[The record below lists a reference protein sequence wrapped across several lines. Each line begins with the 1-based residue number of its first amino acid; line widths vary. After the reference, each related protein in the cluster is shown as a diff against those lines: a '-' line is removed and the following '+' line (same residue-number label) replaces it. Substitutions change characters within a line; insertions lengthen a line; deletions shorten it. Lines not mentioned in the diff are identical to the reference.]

1 MADVIV
7 GVLAIAGALFVL
19 LAGVG
24 VLRFPDLYARMHAG
38 TKATTVGIALVG
50 IAGAI
55 AIDGG
60 TAKIVLAVAV
70 IFVTAPSAAHFIGR
84 AAYRAE
90 GVDIRLEGHDD
101 LGEIMSDDADD

>member
-7 GVLAIAGALFVL
+7 GVLAVAGSVFVL

-50 IAGAI
+50 GAGVV

-60 TAKIVLAVAV
+60 TAKIVLAVVV
-70 IFVTAPSAAHFIGR
+70 IFVTAPSAAHFVGR
-84 AAYRAE
+84 TAYRAE
-90 GVDIRLEGHDD
+90 GVDLRLDGYDD
-101 LGEIMSDDADD
+101 LGDVLGDDAES